1 MKTGNSYYGVKYKIN
16 GHRVGNVFALSS
28 EYHVTFERCYS
39 ENTLESV
46 EAIDWKNVTVEQIRT
61 DCPACPLPEGYA
73 FTVKAIQYDMN
84 TQSIKVIV
92 KADKQYW
99 GDVTPYQA
107 QIESLT
113 ATIAEQTAQIADK
126 DAQLEEKDTQLAEKD
141 SKIAA
146 MADAETAAKILL
158 GEAE

>member
-84 TQSIKVIV
+84 TQSIKVII

-99 GDVTPYQA
+99 GDVTPYQ
-107 QIESLT
+107 
-113 ATIAEQTAQIADK
+113 AQIADK

>member
-1 MKTGNSYYGVKYKIN
+1 M
-16 GHRVGNVFALSS
+16 
-28 EYHVTFERCYS
+28 
-39 ENTLESV
+39 
-46 EAIDWKNVTVEQIRT
+46 
-61 DCPACPLPEGYA
+61 
-73 FTVKAIQYDMN
+73 KAIQYDMN
-84 TQSIKVIV
+84 TQSIKVII

-113 ATIAEQTAQIADK
+113 ATVTEQTAQIADK

-141 SKIAA
+141 SEIAA

>member
-1 MKTGNSYYGVKYKIN
+1 MSGFYGVNYRIN
-16 GHRVGNVFALSS
+16 GHRVGFVQALNGV
-28 EYHVTFERCYS
+28 YRVIFERCYE
-39 ENTLESV
+39 ENTLEAV
-46 EAIDWKNVTVEQIRT
+46 EAIDWQNVTVEQVRT
-61 DCPACPLPEGYA
+61 DYPACPLPEGYTFSVQEIEYTKQGY
-73 FTVKAIQYDMN
+73 FTVILK
-84 TQSIKVIV
+84 T
-92 KADKQYW
+92 DKQHW

-107 QIESLT
+107 QIESLN
-113 ATIAEQTAQIADK
+113 ATVTEQTAQIADK